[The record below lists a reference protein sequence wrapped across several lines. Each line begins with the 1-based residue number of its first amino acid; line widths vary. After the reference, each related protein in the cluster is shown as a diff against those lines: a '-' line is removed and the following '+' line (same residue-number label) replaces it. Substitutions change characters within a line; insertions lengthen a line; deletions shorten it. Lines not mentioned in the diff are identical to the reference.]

1 LCQEEHR
8 PNLPTL
14 QELRDHPPS
23 FDQGVESN
31 VDDLYQ
37 CTEHNSNLD
46 GAGLEGAHDSID
58 WGVDASSGQDGTD
71 QIDWGVGVESTDG
84 VVESDSNG
92 IDWGIDAVTDDP
104 TAIDA
109 SKLETDINW
118 DIGPLSPQSETSP
131 ESDFVILQ
139 QDEGLE
145 TGGEINWD
153 IDLDESGV
161 DGADHTDNL
170 LHEVPSTAPETT
182 GVGRF
187 LETEYRNMLL
197 NDLFEVL
204 IQPATYSSIFSTVV
218 LVRSV
223 G

>member
-1 LCQEEHR
+1 MSTIQK
-8 PNLPTL
+8 
-14 QELRDHPPS
+14 LRDHPSS
-23 FDQGVESN
+23 FDQGKESN
-31 VDDLYQ
+31 VDGNYQ
-37 CTEHNSNLD
+37 SIEHNSITD
-46 GAGLEGAHDSID
+46 ETGLEGPHDSID

-71 QIDWGVGVESTDG
+71 QIDWGVDMDITDG
-84 VVESDSNG
+84 VVESSLNG
-92 IDWGIDAVTDDP
+92 IDWGIDAVSDDP
-104 TAIDA
+104 TSVDA
-109 SKLETDINW
+109 SKLETDIIW
-118 DIGPLSPQSETSP
+118 DIGPLTPQAEASP

-161 DGADHTDNL
+161 DGANHSDNL
-170 LHEVPSTAPETT
+170 LHEVPSAAPET

-197 NDLFEVL
+197 SDLFEVP
-204 IQPATYSSIFSTVV
+204 IEPATYSIFLI
-218 LVRSV
+218 LVPVCLV